1 MLLCAILL
9 LLTGLTG
16 LCACT
21 VAGDKKLALGA
32 AEAGPW
38 VTVTLEEGADPSIQ
52 LHLQEVKKGKAKQF
66 FGLMGKQVGVNGTI
80 FSGIPPIQPK
90 RNMGHQQGQ
99 MVHDLL
105 GKREPSTKGREDE
118 DHGSE

>member
-38 VTVTLEEGADPSIQ
+38 EGADPSIQ
-52 LHLQEVKKGKAKQF
+52 LHFQEVKKGKAKQF
-66 FGLMGKQVGVNGTI
+66 FGLMGKQVG
-80 FSGIPPIQPK
+80 GIPPIQPK

>member
-52 LHLQEVKKGKAKQF
+52 LHFQEVKKGKAKQF
-66 FGLMGKQVGVNGTI
+66 FGLMGKQVG
-80 FSGIPPIQPK
+80 
-90 RNMGHQQGQ
+90 GHQQGQ